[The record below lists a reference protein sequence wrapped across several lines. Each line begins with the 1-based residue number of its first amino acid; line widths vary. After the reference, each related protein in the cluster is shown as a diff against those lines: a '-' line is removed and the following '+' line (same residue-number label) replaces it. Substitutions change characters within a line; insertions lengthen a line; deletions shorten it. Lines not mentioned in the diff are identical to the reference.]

1 MPIAK
6 TPRAQIHYR
15 FDGPE
20 GAPVLVL
27 STSVGTSLGLWDGVV
42 PELARYLRVLR
53 YDYRGHGGS
62 PAVPGPYD
70 IAALG
75 QDVLDL
81 LDGFGI
87 ARASLCGISLGGM
100 LTMWLA
106 AHAPERVDRIVPAC
120 TSPGGMRIAA
130 AMRER
135 AALVRAQGTAP
146 VLGALPGRWFTP
158 GFAQAHPDEVAR
170 IVAQVAA
177 ATPEGYAMCCEIVAA
192 LDLRADLARIAA
204 PALIIAAREDL
215 TSPPA
220 DALALAEAIPGAAV
234 TVLADAAHIACVEQ
248 PRRFAA
254 AVLDHVL
261 GTAAERG
268 RAVRSAV
275 LGAAHVE
282 AAAAPAFGADFQDF
296 LTRYA
301 WGDVWSRP
309 GLDRRMRSALAIAML
324 IARGRFDEL
333 ALHLRGG
340 IRNGLTPTE
349 ISEILLQSA
358 IYCGVPAA
366 NAAFAVAQRIL
377 TKDD

>member
-1 MPIAK
+1 MPIFK

-20 GAPVLVL
+20 TGPVLVL
-27 STSVGTSLGLWDGVV
+27 STVVGTSLGMWDSVV

-62 PAVPGPYD
+62 PPVSGPYGID
-70 IAALG
+70 ALG

-100 LTMWLA
+100 VTLWLA
-106 AHAPERVDRIVPAC
+106 AHAPDRVDRIVPAC
-120 TSPGGMRIAA
+120 TAAVFHGGAA
-130 AMRER
+130 LRER
-135 AALVRAQGTAP
+135 AAAVRAQGIAP
-146 VLGALPGRWFTP
+146 VLGPLAGRWFTP
-158 GFAQAHPDEVAR
+158 GFRQAHPDEVAR
-170 IVAQVAA
+170 IIAQIGAA
-177 ATPEGYAMCCEIVAA
+177 SPESYAVTCEIVAG
-192 LDLRADLARIAA
+192 LDLRADLPRITA
-204 PALIIAAREDL
+204 PTLVIAGREDIGA
-215 TSPPA
+215 TPA
-220 DALALAEAIPGAAV
+220 DALAIAELIPGAAV
-234 TVLADAAHIACVEQ
+234 TVLAGAAHIASVEQ
-248 PRRFAA
+248 PQRFAA

-261 GTAAERG
+261 GTTAERG
-268 RAVRSAV
+268 RHVRSAV
-275 LGAAHVE
+275 LGTAHVE
-282 AAAAPAFGADFQDF
+282 SAGASAFGADFQDF

-324 IARGRFDEL
+324 VARGRFDEL

-340 IRNGLTPTE
+340 IRNGLTPAE

-366 NAAFAVAQRIL
+366 NAAFAVAQRVL
-377 TKDD
+377 TKDE